1 MGLGGIMNMKPLPF
15 INDEKLDTQKGI
27 KNKRNVCQWSAFAPS
42 GLETLSIKAK
52 PMIKLIPK
60 ELSQMRGAG
69 SK

>member
-1 MGLGGIMNMKPLPF
+1 MNIKPYPF
-15 INDEKLDTQKGI
+15 INDEKLDTQNGI
-27 KNKRNVCQWSAFAPS
+27 KNKRNACQGSASVPS

-60 ELSQMRGAG
+60 EFSQMRGDG